1 MSDFKPTAE
10 ISERH
15 VEERRPKFFGR
26 LLKAEPERALLDGLA
41 HMNETVLD
49 PVVVKRIERRVDL
62 LVIPALAVCYMF
74 YYIDKTTL
82 SYAAI
87 FGIKEDLALG
97 KMEYVRVSISY
108 RLTRLMQKAPTAMV
122 IEYLLLCVRT
132 FSIFVRTPIGFP
144 VGWLF
149 WAFPTNLLMQKFPI
163 AKYLAV
169 NIFFWGVLLMAQAA
183 AKDFKD
189 MMILR
194 ILSGAAE
201 STADPAFVLIT
212 GLWYT
217 RSQQPI
223 RIGLWYSANGIGIAL
238 GGLLGYAI
246 GHIKGALPSW
256 RYEFLIIGALCSFW
270 ALVMFTFVPD
280 SPYYTSYW
288 FKDEERLIVLSRKRH
303 DQAGADTHRVKPGQ
317 IVEAFCD
324 PKIYLFFLLGFS
336 SNIPNGGISN
346 FGTFIIQGFGFD
358 TLETALMQIPYGFFI
373 CFCILFSVWVNNKAP
388 KNSRTLLMIVFL
400 LPNIIGSCMMA
411 WGPETSKPTRLI
423 GYWLTGSYNAT
434 FVLGLSLVSGN
445 VGGQTK
451 RAVANAAVFLGLC
464 TGNIVGP
471 FLFKTSE
478 APKYTT
484 GIVGMLVANIV
495 EVFVI
500 LALRILFLTS
510 NKRRDRKMTEEGV
523 KYDERPAMMDDITD
537 FENPVFRYVA
547 VGSFLF

>member
-1 MSDFKPTAE
+1 MQ
-10 ISERH
+10 IH
-15 VEERRPKFFGR
+15 R
-26 LLKAEPERALLDGLA
+26 LLSVLLTACAVNVMADVALPAAGTNHCSNGGKIPSTQTA
-41 HMNETVLD
+41 WASATVLD

-62 LVIPALAVCYMF
+62 LVIPALAVCYMVSLRS
-74 YYIDKTTL
+74 DKTTL

-97 KMEYVRVSISY
+97 KMEYQWLS
-108 RLTRLMQKAPTAMV
+108 
-122 IEYLLLCVRT
+122 
-132 FSIFVRTPIGFP
+132 SIFYF
-144 VGWLF
+144 GWLF

-256 RYEFLIIGALCSFW
+256 RYEFFIIGALCSFW

-336 SNIPNGGISN
+336 SNIPNSSSTS
-346 FGTFIIQGFGFD
+346 GTLIIQGFGFD
-358 TLETALMQIPYGFFI
+358 TLETTLMQIPYGFFI
-373 CFCILFSVWVNNKAP
+373 CFCILFSVWVNTKAP

-451 RAVANAAVFLGLC
+451 RGYAGSVMERTITANLPVIPR
-464 TGNIVGP
+464 NIVGP

-500 LALRILFLTS
+500 LALRTLFLTS
-510 NKRRDRKMTEEGV
+510 NKRRDRKMTKEGV
-523 KYDERPAMMDDITD
+523 KYDERTAMVDDITD
-537 FENPVFRYVA
+537 FENPAFRYVA
-547 VGSFLF
+547 VGSLLS

>member
-1 MSDFKPTAE
+1 MSDFKPTVQT
-10 ISERH
+10 SERH
-15 VEERRPKFFGR
+15 VEERRPRFFGR
-26 LLKAEPERALLDGLA
+26 VLKAEPQRALLDDLA
-41 HMNETVLD
+41 RMNETVLD

-97 KMEYVRVSISY
+97 KTEYQWLS
-108 RLTRLMQKAPTAMV
+108 
-122 IEYLLLCVRT
+122 
-132 FSIFVRTPIGFP
+132 SIFYF
-144 VGWLF
+144 GWLF

-183 AKDFKD
+183 VKDFKD
-189 MMILR
+189 MMVLR

-280 SPYYTSYW
+280 SPYYKSYW
-288 FKDEERLIVLSRKRH
+288 FKDEERLIVLSRKKH
-303 DQAGADTHRVKPGQ
+303 DQAGADTHKVKPSQ

-346 FGTFIIQGFGFD
+346 FGTLIIQGFGFD
-358 TLETALMQIPYGFFI
+358 TLETTLMQIPYGFFI
-373 CFCILFSVWVNNKAP
+373 CFCILFSVWVNTKAP

-500 LALRILFLTS
+500 LALRTLFLTS

-523 KYDERPAMMDDITD
+523 KYDERTAMVDDVTD
-537 FENPVFRYVA
+537 FENPAFRYVA
-547 VGSFLF
+547 VGS